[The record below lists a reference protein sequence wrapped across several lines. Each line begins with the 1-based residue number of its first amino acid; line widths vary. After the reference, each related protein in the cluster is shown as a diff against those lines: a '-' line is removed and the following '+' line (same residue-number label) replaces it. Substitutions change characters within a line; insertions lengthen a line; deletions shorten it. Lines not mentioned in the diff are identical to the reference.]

1 MALKIFELDYNQ
13 PFNLDDTLSCGQVF
27 RWEKR
32 DSGWFGVA
40 WGKALHVRQR
50 EGGRIIEYSGCSEKF
65 LRDYFQLDLNLDR
78 ILDSINKDEH
88 IEAAISEKYG
98 LRLVSQNPWE
108 CLITYSCA
116 QNANIPFISR
126 MLENLSFKYGKP
138 LVFDDDY
145 KDNCDSCGYENSVNS
160 AGILMEDSAGD
171 VCSCAE
177 KRIDNSGKFFSYP
190 SAKALSLSCAEDVSE
205 CSTGYRSSSICD
217 TAAKVAGNPGWV
229 DELFQLGYEE
239 ARGKIM
245 EFKGVGP
252 KVADCILLF
261 SFQKFESFPVDVW
274 MRRIMSEFYD
284 VGNPKATL
292 SAYEYD
298 RIRRFAKDYF
308 GEYAGYA
315 QEYLFANRG

>member
-1 MALKIFELDYNQ
+1 MGLKIFELDYNQ

-32 DSGWFGVA
+32 SSGWFGVA
-40 WGKALHVRQR
+40 WGKALHVRQN
-50 EGGRIIEYSGCSEKF
+50 GRIIEYSGCNEMF

-78 ILDSINKDEH
+78 ILDSVNKDEH
-88 IEAAISEKYG
+88 IGAAISEKYG
-98 LRLVSQNPWE
+98 LRLVSQMPWE

-126 MLENLSFKYGKP
+126 MLEKLSFAYGEP
-138 LVFDDDY
+138 LPFDEDY
-145 KDNCDSCGYENSVNS
+145 MDNYSPGVYDNSENS
-160 AGILMEDSAGD
+160 AGILMDDSGGD
-171 VCSCAE
+171 VCHGAD
-177 KRIDNSGKFFSYP
+177 KRIDNSGRFFSYP
-190 SAKALSLSCAEDVSE
+190 SAKALSLSCAADVSG
-205 CSTGYRSSSICD
+205 CSTGYRSSYICD
-217 TAAKVAGNPGWV
+217 TAGRVVENPGWA
-229 DELFQLGYEE
+229 DEISALDYEP

-261 SFQKFESFPVDVW
+261 AFQKFESFPVDVW